1 VAGATNVE
9 GGAGKKMLYTWT
21 RFFSPGCICFFYLK
35 YILNI
40 FKNVRKKS
48 NKNIV
53 CISMS

>member
-1 VAGATNVE
+1 MLKVE
-9 GGAGKKMLYTWT
+9 REKKCYTPGHV
-21 RFFSPGCICFFYLK
+21 FFSPGCICFFYLK